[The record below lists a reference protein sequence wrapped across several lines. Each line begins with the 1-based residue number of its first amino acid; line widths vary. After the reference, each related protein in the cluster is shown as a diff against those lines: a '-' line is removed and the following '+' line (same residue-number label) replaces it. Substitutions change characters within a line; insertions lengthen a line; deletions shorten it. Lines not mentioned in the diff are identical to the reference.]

1 MSPAPC
7 LEAMPRSLV
16 FALALLAGCQP
27 ELRPA
32 DLEGLWRIRGVETV
46 QPFSAA
52 EFRGDSPRFPMG
64 IAGDWLPFALDGDS
78 LRTGG
83 HPALGLR
90 LDGDSLWLDAPNGW
104 RNPELGPWRIHLV
117 RLGIAPEAPRPDRIG
132 LSMGGCYGFCPSF
145 DLEVDRD
152 GTVAYVS
159 RYDRT
164 GREGSFEG
172 RLAPGAYDRLS
183 ALAAVARA
191 DTARHIPR
199 IEDGSY
205 AALVL
210 WYGSGPRTHRGDAI
224 LFNDLALLL
233 SELYRLTEQ
242 TALHPAPDTHVFAS
256 REALHLYEGPDLDE
270 AALQALEPLPP
281 PRPPEWP
288 PPVSPPSQPGTPRR
302 GP

>member
-1 MSPAPC
+1 
-7 LEAMPRSLV
+7 
-16 FALALLAGCQP
+16 
-27 ELRPA
+27 
-32 DLEGLWRIRGVETV
+32 
-46 QPFSAA
+46 
-52 EFRGDSPRFPMG
+52 MG
-64 IAGDWLPFALDGDS
+64 
-78 LRTGG
+78 
-83 HPALGLR
+83 
-90 LDGDSLWLDAPNGW
+90 
-104 RNPELGPWRIHLV
+104 
-117 RLGIAPEAPRPDRIG
+117 
-132 LSMGGCYGFCPSF
+132 
-145 DLEVDRD
+145 VDRD